1 MHRQRNR
8 TQRCRLI
15 FYFDGSHK
23 NGAKLKYKHYK
34 KTVNL
39 QRGGQKGTICS
50 LRQYK
55 LTSWHTTENGGGGGG
70 VKIWLQIKKKE
81 GRSHVSIVISF
92 ITSHA
97 LKSQDSVAS

>member
-1 MHRQRNR
+1 MHRQTNR

-55 LTSWHTTENGGGGGG
+55 LTSWHTTENGGGGGCQN
-70 VKIWLQIKKKE
+70 L
-81 GRSHVSIVISF
+81 
-92 ITSHA
+92 
-97 LKSQDSVAS
+97 ASN